1 MINHKM
7 DSAKIISAV
16 QTELDQCLSFNDST
30 LNSASATSVDIS
42 TNLSY
47 YLGRPNGTEV
57 EGRSSVT
64 STDVADC
71 IEWILPSV
79 MDAFASSPDVIAF
92 DPTSP
97 GDEEQ
102 AELETQY
109 AYDVIFKQNNGFV
122 ILHTVVKDALMQNN
136 GVMRAYYTEDS
147 SYSNETYTG
156 LTEEQMMA
164 LVTSL
169 ASPQSALQAEI
180 VNQVERIGLLG
191 EPLYDIELRYTK
203 VCHKINVEAV
213 PLEQFR
219 VNADHNSICLKGARF
234 VCYTC
239 TKTISD
245 LRQEYPDLT
254 DRQLEDLPRTNQVYT
269 EQRFNSQGEQTY
281 NSFDTSD
288 PSMEQI
294 TVNECYMWIDLNGD
308 GIAEYTKVT
317 VAGDTTPSHILSVEP
332 LPDGSPW
339 IGLTGILMSHKF
351 RGLSIYDRVKE
362 IQDQT
367 TAVLRST
374 LDNFY
379 LQNNQ
384 EKEVVEAM
392 VNMDDMLT
400 SIPGGIKRVKKQGS
414 ITPLLVQP
422 FTDAPIMLM
431 RYLAELKAARTGV
444 SADGPS
450 APQNIGD
457 NVGSEGVEKL
467 MTAKEA
473 LAGMIIRVLAET
485 GLKELY
491 IKVRDLAHCH
501 VDTIQDYKFRDRWV
515 QVNPSEWMPRTST
528 TVNVGV
534 GSGNRQAKLMALTN
548 LQQTVAQ
555 IAQSPFSYMISAQKV
570 YNAVNDYCKF
580 SGLHSAYKYLLDPA
594 SEEALMAK
602 QAMEQSQQAQQQQQT
617 EMTMAQLKMQAD
629 LAQAELGKAQAMQLN
644 VQLKAEVEKA
654 KQERELEKQRYDTK
668 LALMESQVSQL
679 QMLAT
684 SDYKDKELEF
694 KEKQLDQNTFIELA
708 KLNAAAA
715 KPEKINGTA
724 SAESTDV

>member
-1 MINHKM
+1 MTAKNQSKHKI
-7 DSAKIISAV
+7 DDAFIISTI
-16 QTELDQCLSFNDST
+16 QTELDQTLSFTDNT
-30 LNSASATSVDIS
+30 LSPSSSSSVDIS
-42 TNLSY
+42 TPLDY
-47 YLGRPNGTEV
+47 YLGKPNGTEQV
-57 EGRSSVT
+57 GRSSVT
-64 STDVADC
+64 STDVADA
-71 IEWILPSV
+71 IEWIMPSV

-92 DPTSP
+92 DPVSP

-102 AELETQY
+102 AELETLY
-109 AYDVIFKQNNGFV
+109 TYDVVFKQNPGFI
-122 ILHTVVKDALMQNN
+122 ILHTAVKDALLQNN
-136 GVMRAYYTEDS
+136 GVMRAYYTLDHQYKTEQ
-147 SYSNETYTG
+147 YTG
-156 LTEEQMMA
+156 LSDIQM
-164 LVTSL
+164 
-169 ASPQSALQAEI
+169 SALMSAMPPTAE
-180 VNQVERIGLLG
+180 VVSHSEAVDYLG
-191 EPLYDIELRYTK
+191 QPVYDIELRYTTP
-203 VCHKINVEAV
+203 CHKIKVEAV

-219 VNADHNSICLKGARF
+219 VNADHNSICLNTARF

-245 LRQEYPDLT
+245 LRQEFPDLS
-254 DRQLEDLPRTNQVYT
+254 DKELEDLPRTNQVYT
-269 EQRFNSQGEQTY
+269 EQRFNSQGEAIY

-288 PSMEQI
+288 PSMEQV

-308 GIAEYTKVT
+308 GIAEYTKIT

-339 IGLTGILMSHKF
+339 VGTTGILMSHKF

-392 VNMDDMLT
+392 VNMDDLLT

-414 ITPLLVQP
+414 ITPIMTQP
-422 FTDAPIMLM
+422 FTDAPIQLM
-431 RYLAELKAARTGV
+431 RYLAELKAGRTGV

-491 IKVRDLAHCH
+491 VKVRDLAHNH
-501 VDTIQDYKFRDRWV
+501 IDTIQDYKFRDRWV
-515 QVNPSEWMPRTST
+515 QVNPSEWIPRTST
-528 TVNVGV
+528 TVNVGI
-534 GSGNRQAKLMALTN
+534 GSGNRQAKLVALTT
-548 LQQTVAQ
+548 LQQTISA
-555 IAQSPFSYMISAQKV
+555 IGQSPFSYMVSAQKV

-580 SGLHSAYKYLLDPA
+580 SGLHSAYKYLLDPQ
-594 SEEALMAK
+594 SEEAQMAK
-602 QAMEQSQQAQQQQQT
+602 KQMEQSQQAQQEQQT
-617 EMTMAQLKMQAD
+617 QMAMAQLKFQAD
-629 LAQAELGKAQAMQLN
+629 LAQAELQKAQAQQLN
-644 VQLKAEVEKA
+644 VQLKAEIEKA
-654 KQERELEKQRYDTK
+654 KQERELEKQRYETK
-668 LALMESQVSQL
+668 LSLMESQVNQL
-679 QMLAT
+679 QMIAT
-684 SDYKDKELEF
+684 SDYKDKELEL

-715 KPEKINGTA
+715 KPQPEKSNATA
-724 SAESTDV
+724 DAN